1 MTKFNKGDSF
11 TPRKPK
17 QQNNYEGWADGMN
30 SLEGKTLKV
39 SKITINGW
47 LQDYS
52 SGYCFHPDWC
62 EKVSIGVDIGK
73 GEDTSAI
80 YELGEMVS
88 SSEFPNNHTMKAGI
102 FDEHIRG
109 ELDLL
114 ENKKLITEQPSS
126 PQPISTEIDWEQ
138 RRYELTK
145 EFVAAKIFWI
155 GYEKITNQVITRT
168 IEIADEVIKQLKR
181 Q

>member
-1 MTKFNKGDSF
+1 MAKFEKGDKF
-11 TPRKPK
+11 IPRKPK
-17 QQNNYEGWADGMN
+17 EDYSELEWVSNMDKYEGKE
-30 SLEGKTLKV
+30 LVVEHIFELKNMQCPV
-39 SKITINGW
+39 VDDW
-47 LQDYS
+47 V
-52 SGYCFHPDWC
+52 FHPDWC
-62 EKVSIGVDIGK
+62 EKVS
-73 GEDTSAI
+73 
-80 YELGEMVS
+80 
-88 SSEFPNNHTMKAGI
+88 SSEIPNNHTMKAGI

-126 PQPISTEIDWEQ
+126 PQPISTKIDWEQ

-168 IEIADEVIKQLKR
+168 IEIADEVIKQLKSK
-181 Q
+181 

>member
-1 MTKFNKGDSF
+1 MTKFEKGDNIIVH
-11 TPRKPK
+11 KPK
-17 QQNNYEGWADGMN
+17 DTTQFPIWEKEMDKFDGQILTVRKLDINGM
-30 SLEGKTLKV
+30 LEGTESEYYV
-39 SKITINGW
+39 
-47 LQDYS
+47 
-52 SGYCFHPDWC
+52 FHPDWC
-62 EKVSIGVDIGK
+62 EKVS
-73 GEDTSAI
+73 
-80 YELGEMVS
+80 
-88 SSEFPNNHTMKAGI
+88 SSEIPNNHTMKAGI

-145 EFVAAKIFWI
+145 EFVVAKIFWI